1 MAGEDQLTATTHAA
15 FAYTGSGYKKLKSA
29 DTDYGI
35 RKQWVAG
42 MREQVQDGGES
53 GNKETQTQAH
63 KHANTQ
69 HTITHMKYK
78 GGEGEKRDKERKRAR
93 VLGHV
98 TGLSETRRDD
108 M

>member
-29 DTDYGI
+29 DTDYCI

-63 KHANTQ
+63 NPVISLLYFIFHPLFF
-69 HTITHMKYK
+69 I
-78 GGEGEKRDKERKRAR
+78 E
-93 VLGHV
+93 
-98 TGLSETRRDD
+98 
-108 M
+108 